1 LDRKIDSKKI
11 KNKKAV
17 LTGTAFFFISAF
29 YLSELF
35 QYVVSINFTDVKL
48 DLNFIFLSNT
58 YEAFNSSNLV
68 NSISLFADIFFIMLT
83 VETAYYFLKKL
94 PLGYLRFTI
103 ILFIV
108 LSLGMII
115 LNVFYGFISVLLNGA
130 NNDWIQFFN
139 IVRASFQEKIIYSL
153 GFILTIFL
161 YLNLI
166 TRRIIKYIKT

>member
-1 LDRKIDSKKI
+1 MDRKIDSKKV

-17 LTGTAFFFISAF
+17 LTGTALFFISAF

-48 DLNFIFLSNT
+48 NFNFIFLSNRF
-58 YEAFNSSNLV
+58 EAFNTSNLI
-68 NSISLFADIFFIMLT
+68 NSISLFADIIFIMIT
-83 VETAYYFLKKL
+83 VETAYFFLKRL

-115 LNVFYGFISVLLNGA
+115 LNVFYGFISALLHSY

-139 IVRASFQEKIIYSL
+139 VVHASFQEKIIYSL
-153 GFILTIFL
+153 GFILTMFL